1 MHRTTGQR
9 IRISQRPHTQG
20 LRQQG
25 LRPHALSWAVCLLLA
40 QPFMAAAQEP
50 AGAEPPASADTPA
63 TSSEGVDLD
72 AIVVTATAG
81 GKSKLRTS
89 VSTSSVGIDTI
100 ERSAPRSTAEIF
112 RNIPGVRSE
121 STGGEGNANI
131 AVRGLPVASGGAKF
145 LQLQE
150 DGLPVMEFGDI
161 AFGNADIFLR
171 SDWSIDRIEAVRGGS
186 ASTFASNSPGGVI
199 NFISNTGDTQGGA
212 IGLTAGLDYDSF
224 RTDFRYGTPFGD
236 GWRFHVGGF
245 YRSGDGVR
253 DAGYTAEKG
262 GQIKANLTKDFD
274 SGYVRFYLKRLDD
287 SAIAYLPVPTRATGS
302 NGDPNLGTIRG
313 FDPAQ
318 DTLQSR
324 YFRRDIGLDGENRR
338 RSTNIDD
345 GMNPDTTSFG
355 FEGEFRFGDGWRIN
369 EKFRYA
375 DTQGRFVGQFPTDN
389 IGSAAT
395 IAAATP
401 GAGAGA
407 VLRYA
412 NGPNAGQVFTGTAV
426 RTHLFNTEINDFS
439 NYANDL
445 KLTRSFGLG
454 GDDDNLDVSVGW
466 YRSRQNIDMDWVWN
480 TYLQELRGDGESAL
494 LNLFTAGG
502 TNLSQ
507 NGLLAY
513 GVPLWG
519 NCCTRSYNTQYNIDA
534 PYLSLS
540 LSYGN
545 WDLDASVRRDSGDA
559 EGNYA
564 GSVQVANVDVD
575 GNGVI
580 TPNEASVSQ
589 INNAAAQP
597 VDYDWSYTSYSVGA
611 NYLINPDLGVF
622 ARISRGG
629 RANADRLLFGVVQA
643 DGSVRSQDAVDLV
656 DQYEVGVKW
665 RRDNFSLFATAFFAE
680 TEEQNFELTS
690 QRFFDRV
697 YEARGIEVEASWRYE
712 GVFINGGLTWT
723 DAEISKD
730 DISPINEGNTPRR
743 QADLVYQLTGGY
755 QTGNWSIGANL
766 IGTTDAYAQD
776 NNQLK
781 MPGYTQVNLFGDYRF
796 AENWLVSLNVNNLFD
811 EFGITEAEEGSIVA
825 GTENIIRARSIP
837 GRSTSLSLRYE
848 F

>member
-1 MHRTTGQR
+1 MRRTTDHSSR
-9 IRISQRPHTQG
+9 PSQR
-20 LRQQG
+20 LRSHG
-25 LRPHALSWAVCLLLA
+25 LRPHALSWAVCLLLT
-40 QPFMAAAQEP
+40 QPLIVAAQEQAAP
-50 AGAEPPASADTPA
+50 AAEAQPA
-63 TSSEGVDLD
+63 SSEGVDLD
-72 AIVVTATAG
+72 AIVVTATTG

-89 VSTSSVGIDTI
+89 VSTSSVGIDTL

-171 SDWSIDRIEAVRGGS
+171 SDWSINRIEAVRGGS

-199 NFISNTGDTQGGA
+199 NFISNTGETEGGA
-212 IGLTAGLDYDSF
+212 IGLTAGLDYSSF
-224 RTDFRYGTPFGD
+224 RTDVRYGAPFGD
-236 GWRFHVGGF
+236 GWRFHVAGF

-253 DAGYTAEKG
+253 DAGYTAEQG
-262 GQIKANLTKDFD
+262 GQLKANLTKDFD
-274 SGYVRFYLKRLDD
+274 NGYLRFYLKRLDD
-287 SAIAYLPVPTRATGS
+287 RAIGYLPVPTRATGS
-302 NGDPNLGTIRG
+302 NSNPNLGAIQG
-313 FDPAQ
+313 FDPAK
-318 DTLQSR
+318 DTMQSR
-324 YFRRDIGLDGENRR
+324 YFRRDIGLDGDNRR
-338 RSTNIDD
+338 RTTDIED
-345 GMNPDTTSFG
+345 GMHPDSTAFG
-355 FEGEFRFGDGWRIN
+355 FEGEFRFGDDWKIN

-375 DTQGRFVGQFPTDN
+375 DTQGRFVGQFPAE
-389 IGSAAT
+389 IGSAAAIAPT
-395 IAAATP
+395 IGGVGAT
-401 GAGAGA
+401 
-407 VLRYA
+407 LRYA
-412 NGPNAGQVFTGTAV
+412 NGPSTGQAYTGTVV

-445 KLTRSFGLG
+445 KITKSFGF
-454 GDDDNLDVSVGW
+454 GDGDNLDLSLGW

-480 TYLQELRGDGESAL
+480 SYLQELRGDGESAL
-494 LNLFTAGG
+494 LNVFNAANV
-502 TNLSQ
+502 NLSRD
-507 NGLLAY
+507 GLYAY
-513 GVPLWG
+513 GVPFWG

-534 PYLSLS
+534 PYLALS
-540 LSYGN
+540 LSYGQ
-545 WDLDASVRRDSGDA
+545 WDIDASVRRDSGDA
-559 EGNYA
+559 DGNYA

-575 GNGVI
+575 GNGI
-580 TPNEASVSQ
+580 ISGPELNVSQ
-589 INNAAAQP
+589 VNNAAASP
-597 VDYDWSYTSYSVGA
+597 VDYDWGYTSYSVGA
-611 NYLINPDLGVF
+611 NYLVNKDLGVF

-629 RANADRLLFGVVQA
+629 RANADRLLFGVVQP

-656 DQYEVGVKW
+656 DQFEAGVKW

-712 GVFINGGLTWT
+712 GFFLNGGLTWT

-730 DISPINEGNTPRR
+730 DISPVNEGNTPRR
-743 QADLVYQLTGGY
+743 QADVVYQLTGGY
-755 QTGNWSIGANL
+755 QSGDWTIGANV

-776 NNQLK
+776 NNQLV

-796 AENWLVSLNVNNLFD
+796 AEKWVVGINVNNVFD
-811 EFGITEAEEGSIVA
+811 TFGITESEEGSIVA

-837 GRSTSLSLRYE
+837 GRTATVSLRYE